1 MLRSIYA
8 YNIIIILHYP
18 INILEVS
25 VMQSKVLILHD
36 QTPCLFV
43 ALNQRSLWIR
53 IETKLQRCE
62 NHQLPSSHD
71 RILRSQSELHPQ
83 CFDVHVPLNRSISGI
98 EWQTNLT
105 HKFQVEISWIY
116 FCRLETSMV
125 FFTGEWKPPRRW
137 DGSNFLSQFI

>member
-1 MLRSIYA
+1 MSYITLYIDTSIYIYMYDLINFMLRSIYA

-83 CFDVHVPLNRSISGI
+83 CFDVFSRA
-98 EWQTNLT
+98 
-105 HKFQVEISWIY
+105 VEQ
-116 FCRLETSMV
+116 
-125 FFTGEWKPPRRW
+125 KH
-137 DGSNFLSQFI
+137 